1 MTALKQPEVLSVE
14 DYLAGEESSDVKH
27 EFLGGVVH
35 AMSGATNRHNTIST
49 NAVSFLHGKL
59 RGKPCQPF
67 NSDTKV
73 KIEYPDHTRFYYPDA
88 MVVCDRRSET
98 EHFQTQPV
106 VVIEVLSKS
115 TRRVDMGEKK
125 DAYLLVPSL
134 KVLMLVE
141 ADKLGVTVYRRSVE
155 GGFRAE
161 LYEGLEEVILLPEIE
176 AEISLAEIYERV
188 GFGD

>member
-14 DYLAGEESSDVKH
+14 DYLEGEEYSEVKH

-35 AMSGATNRHNTIST
+35 AMSGATNGHNLISS
-49 NAVSFLHGKL
+49 NSLGILHAKL
-59 RGKPCQPF
+59 RGKPCRTF
-67 NSDTKV
+67 NSDTKL
-73 KIEYPDHTRFYYPDA
+73 KIVYSDHTRFYYPDA
-88 MVVCDRRSET
+88 MVVCEKRSAT
-98 EHFQTQPV
+98 EHFQNQPV

-125 DAYLLVPSL
+125 DAYLSIPSL

-141 ADKLGVTVYRRSVE
+141 AEKIGVTVYRRTAE
-155 GGFRAE
+155 GGVRAE
-161 LYEGLEEVILLPEIE
+161 LYEGLEEVILLPEVE

-188 GFGD
+188 EFGE